1 MAYIRFKQV
10 HQNAVYSTSGIS
22 LEEEDEEE
30 ENDQEKGEEQR
41 GKDTLRSTDTRR
53 AALLESTSRYLR
65 RERFLDRIH
74 EFKSQKCV

>member
-10 HQNAVYSTSGIS
+10 HLNAVYSTSGIS
-22 LEEEDEEE
+22 LEEEDDEED
-30 ENDQEKGEEQR
+30 DQEKDEEQR
-41 GKDTLRSTDTRR
+41 GKGTLSSTDTRR